1 MEESL
6 VLIVIGNDPSNKGK
20 MDNSKFL
27 LGSIVLLFAMLWLP
41 FGQYSFLIDNWMKI
55 GTYAVPFL
63 LIGAF
68 SRSSKSVSTNS
79 KIDYRVIAIIMLI
92 AYIIHQYEE
101 HWIDLFG
108 NYYAFYVF
116 NNDFIL
122 GNLGAADSSAKPL
135 TKAAIFMI
143 NTSLVWLVGVL
154 AIWRSSQH
162 LFPLIAMA
170 SIIVVNG
177 LVHLLA
183 GVAKFQYNPG
193 LLTSVLIFIPL
204 YVWFVRRLLKLS
216 KSYKPQVV
224 GGMIWAFLAH
234 VIMVGGLLMA
244 NWFNV
249 ISEPVYFMVLI
260 VWSVIPLGIF
270 PNSRIKERSAI
281 LNSIEE

>member
-1 MEESL
+1 
-6 VLIVIGNDPSNKGK
+6 

-27 LGSIVLLFAMLWLP
+27 LGSIILLFAMLWLP
-41 FGQYSFLIDNWMKI
+41 FGQYAFLIDNWMKI

-68 SRSSKSVSTNS
+68 SRSRKNDTMNN
-79 KIDYRVIAIIMLI
+79 IADYRFVAIIMLI

-122 GNLGAADSSAKPL
+122 GNLGATDSSVKPL
-135 TKAAIFMI
+135 SKAAIFMI

-154 AIWRSSQH
+154 AIWRSPQH
-162 LFPLIAMA
+162 LFPLIAMG

-204 YVWFVRRLLKLS
+204 YVWFSNRLLKQTNS
-216 KSYKPQVV
+216 FKPQLI

-234 VIMVGGLLMA
+234 MIMVGGLLMA

-249 ISEPVYFMVLI
+249 ISESIYFMVLI
-260 VWSVIPLGIF
+260 VWSVIPLGF
-270 PNSRIKERSAI
+270 FKGK
-281 LNSIEE
+281 